1 MIGRASMRLAASL
14 AALLLLAACNSV
26 EPSGPAPA
34 PAAHPAARNPRDV
47 SDTSES
53 HRLIAAFGGAF
64 HDAALEAYLDG
75 VLGKLA
81 AASDSPEAPY
91 RVTILNSPVVNAFAL
106 PSGDIYV
113 TRGLLAL
120 ADDEAEIAAVMAHEI
135 AHVTA
140 RHAAQ
145 RAELERTAAL
155 FKRVSKQV
163 LETPDGGDD
172 EAQRMSLSIAKFSRD
187 QEFEADKIGIRV
199 IARAGYDP
207 YAASRFL
214 AALERWSEMRA
225 NAAGGQR
232 SGALDMTAT
241 HPSTV
246 ERVQVAA
253 QEAKAFGAPGVGAV
267 ARDAYLQAIDGLPYG
282 DDPDQ
287 GIVRGRQ
294 FVHAKL
300 GFAFTAPEGFTLEN
314 QNVAL
319 IGVGP
324 DGDTALRLDSV
335 SADAG
340 VTPESS
346 LTKGWI
352 DGVDTQQIETLKLG
366 DLPAATGV
374 ASGQAWSFR
383 LGAVKVGARMVRLVF
398 AARAL
403 TPAIDA
409 EFRASLSSFHRL
421 GPDDGP
427 ARLGDRVH
435 IAPAEPGET
444 AQTFAGQMAASA
456 RPLDEFLALNG
467 LDRGGPLV
475 AGQLYKYA
483 AP

>member
-1 MIGRASMRLAASL
+1 MKWPARTRLAASL
-14 AALLLLAACNSV
+14 AALALLAACNSV
-26 EPSGPAPA
+26 EPPAPT
-34 PAAHPAARNPRDV
+34 PGPVSRPVARNSREF
-47 SDTSES
+47 SDSSES
-53 HRLIAAFGGAF
+53 KRLIAAFGGAF
-64 HDAALEAYLDG
+64 HAGALEGYLDG
-75 VLGKLA
+75 VLAKLA
-81 AASDSPEAPY
+81 SASDSPEAPY
-91 RVTILNSPVVNAFAL
+91 RVTLLNSPVVNAFAL
-106 PSGDIYV
+106 PSGNIYL

-145 RAELERTAAL
+145 RAELERTANL

-163 LETPDGGDD
+163 LAAPDGGDD
-172 EAQRMSLSIAKFSRD
+172 EAQRMSLSIAKFSRN

-214 AALERWSEMRA
+214 AALQKWSDLRNA
-225 NAAGGQR
+225 AAGGR

-241 HPSTV
+241 HPSTI
-246 ERVQVAA
+246 ERVQIAA
-253 QEAKAFGAPGVGAV
+253 EEAKAFGAPGVGAV
-267 ARDAYLQAIDGLPYG
+267 ARDAYLQAIDGLAYG

-287 GIVRGRQ
+287 GIVRGRA

-300 GFAFTAPEGFTLEN
+300 GLAFMAPQGFTLEN

-335 SADAG
+335 SAETTAS
-340 VTPESS
+340 PEAS
-346 LTKGWI
+346 LAKGWI
-352 DGVDTQQIETLKLG
+352 DGVDTQRIETLKLG
-366 DLPAATGV
+366 DLDAATGV
-374 ASGQAWSFR
+374 ATGQPWSFR

-398 AARAL
+398 AARTL
-403 TPAIDA
+403 TPAIDQD
-409 EFRASLSSFHRL
+409 FRASLMSFHRL
-421 GPDDGP
+421 GPDEP
-427 ARLGDRVH
+427 TRLGSHVH
-435 IAPAEPGET
+435 VAQAEPGET
-444 AQTFAGQMAASA
+444 AQSFAGRMSVSD
-456 RPLDEFLALNG
+456 RPLAEFLALNG

-475 AGQLYKYA
+475 VGQLYKYA

>member
-1 MIGRASMRLAASL
+1 MNGRAVARLAATL
-14 AALLLLAACNSV
+14 AAAALLAACNGV
-26 EPSGPAPA
+26 EPTGPASTPTS
-34 PAAHPAARNPRDV
+34 HPAAKNPRDV
-47 SDTSES
+47 SDASES
-53 HRLIAAFGGAF
+53 RRLIAAFGGAF
-64 HDAALEAYLDG
+64 HAPALEAYLDG

-81 AASDSPEAPY
+81 LASDSPEAPY

-163 LETPDGGDD
+163 LQTPDGGE

-214 AALERWSEMRA
+214 AALERWSEMRTA
-225 NAAGGQR
+225 SAGGQR
-232 SGALDMTAT
+232 SGNLDMTAT

-267 ARDAYLQAIDGLPYG
+267 DRDAYLQAVDGLAYG

-287 GIVRGRQ
+287 GIVRGRE

-300 GFAFTAPEGFTLEN
+300 GFAFAAPEGFTLEN

-324 DGDTALRLDSV
+324 EGDTALRLDSV
-335 SADAG
+335 SSDSG
-340 VTPESS
+340 LSPEAS

-352 DGVDTQQIETLKLG
+352 DGVDTQQIESLKLG
-366 DLPAATGV
+366 DLSAATGV
-374 ASGQAWSFR
+374 ATGQAWSFR

-398 AARAL
+398 AARNL
-403 TPAIDA
+403 TAAVDA
-409 EFRASLSSFHRL
+409 EFRASMASFHRL

-427 ARLGDRVH
+427 ARLGDHVR

-444 AQTFAGQMAASA
+444 AQTFAGQMSAAA

-467 LDRGGPLV
+467 LDHGGALV